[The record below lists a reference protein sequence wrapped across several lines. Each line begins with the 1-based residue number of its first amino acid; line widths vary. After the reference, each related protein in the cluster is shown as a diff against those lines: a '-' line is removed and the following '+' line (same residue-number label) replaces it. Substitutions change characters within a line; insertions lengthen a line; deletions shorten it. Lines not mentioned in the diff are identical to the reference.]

1 MEVTEDN
8 GRAVS
13 LMPKAPRLLSGVRQT
28 CASPQEAWFS
38 SAVPRDTGHRVKA
51 GPVAIYYSAKDSK
64 VTVSHRDREAQRL
77 LCSHLHSRHE
87 NLWGL
92 RSWVCFKIKG
102 GKWWETV

>member
-1 MEVTEDN
+1 M
-8 GRAVS
+8 
-13 LMPKAPRLLSGVRQT
+13 RLPARSMVQLP
-28 CASPQEAWFS
+28 A
-38 SAVPRDTGHRVKA
+38 PRDTGHRVKA

-77 LCSHLHSRHE
+77 LCSHLHNAYE

-102 GKWWETV
+102 GKRWETV